1 MPRICKE
8 VQDTLIVAKPCK
20 DLLSLEK
27 DLAHLLNLVIA
38 LSHIL
43 LIDAK
48 GVYPEPGRAMTFPGE
63 DQEIP
68 KISADPVRGAV

>member
-1 MPRICKE
+1 MSGICKE
-8 VQDTLIVAKPCK
+8 VRDILIVAKPCE
-20 DLLSLEK
+20 DLLSLGK
-27 DLAHLLNLVIA
+27 DLTHLLNLVIA

-63 DQEIP
+63 DEEIP
-68 KISADPVRGAV
+68 KIFADPVRGAV